1 MYLCKAIRCSNQVTD
16 PTQDFCPDCQH
27 TQYHGTDEPTFYQR
41 TVVAFFLL
49 ASKYPQHFK
58 SVEHLA
64 EVDVYA
70 IHHLFELND
79 PSGAIQEASRKL
91 LLSGSQSAG
100 KPAYQNILEARDILT
115 RWLELNTTLH

>member
-1 MYLCKAIRCSNQVTD
+1 MYLCKAIGCNNPVID
-16 PTQDFCPDCQH
+16 PTRDFCPDCRPHQDSDSDD
-27 TQYHGTDEPTFYQR
+27 TVFYHR
-41 TVVAFFLL
+41 TGI
-49 ASKYPQHFK
+49 ASSSLTSRYPQHFK

-115 RWLELNTTLH
+115 RWLEINTTRH

>member
-27 TQYHGTDEPTFYQR
+27 TQYHETGEPTFYQR
-41 TVVAFFLL
+41 KVVDSSPL

-70 IHHLFELND
+70 IHHIFEIND

-91 LLSGSQSAG
+91 LLSGSHTG

-115 RWLELNTTLH
+115 RWLELNTTPH